1 MSHTTVL
8 IFKSVVMTETI
19 GTSKYAQWQVMG
31 VGGGGACPHQ
41 DSTEIERSYPTVA
54 TIKQYLSY
62 KLVDYLFYQLYYRT
76 VRIHLLMIEK
86 NINLLLSF
94 YNSTSHIPSYNNL

>member
-31 VGGGGACPHQ
+31 RGGCASPHQ
-41 DSTEIERSYPTVA
+41 DSTEIERRCPTLA

-62 KLVDYLFYQLYYRT
+62 KLVDYLFYHLYYRT
-76 VRIHLLMIEK
+76 VRIHLPMIEK

>member
-1 MSHTTVL
+1 MSHTTVF

-31 VGGGGACPHQ
+31 RGGCACPHQ
-41 DSTEIERSYPTVA
+41 DSTEIERSCPTLA

-62 KLVDYLFYQLYYRT
+62 KLVDIVYFISYTT
-76 VRIHLLMIEK
+76 VL
-86 NINLLLSF
+86 
-94 YNSTSHIPSYNNL
+94 